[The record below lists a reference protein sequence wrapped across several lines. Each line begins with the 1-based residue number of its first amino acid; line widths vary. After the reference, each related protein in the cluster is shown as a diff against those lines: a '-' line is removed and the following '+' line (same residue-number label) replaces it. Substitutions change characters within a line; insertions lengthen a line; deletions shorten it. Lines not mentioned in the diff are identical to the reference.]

1 MKRLFTRVLLLAGLT
16 ACAGASFPI
25 QPNCQQGVC
34 IRVRAIEPIR
44 FGEPVTVTV
53 TVTSE
58 KDISDLKVFLSSAY
72 DALIEEAQDWKQ
84 SGVNWVMEAKANR
97 TFTFTRRLRFPSR
110 EGEFQI
116 IAEVY
121 KSYAPSVHATDS
133 IRIHLTREGG
143 KVYLSGTPLP
153 ITPGPLPTST
163 KGPSPTLPRPTPTS
177 PRPTTPTRP
186 PYP

>member
-1 MKRLFTRVLLLAGLT
+1 MKRLFMCVLLLAGLT
-16 ACAGASFPI
+16 ACAGASSPI

-34 IRVRAIEPIR
+34 IKVRAIEPIR

-97 TFTFTRRLRFPSR
+97 TFTFTRKLRFPSR

-133 IRIHLTREGG
+133 IRIYLTREGG
-143 KVYLSGTPLP
+143 KVYLSGTSIPLGTP
-153 ITPGPLPTST
+153 GKPIPAVTITPGP
-163 KGPSPTLPRPTPTS
+163 SPTRI
-177 PRPTTPTRP
+177 RQTTPTRP